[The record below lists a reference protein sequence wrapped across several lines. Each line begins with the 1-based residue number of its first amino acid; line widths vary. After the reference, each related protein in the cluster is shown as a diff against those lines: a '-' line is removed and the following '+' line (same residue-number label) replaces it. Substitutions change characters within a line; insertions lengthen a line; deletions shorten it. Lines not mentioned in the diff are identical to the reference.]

1 MTPLAELEAEIAPR
15 TPADR
20 DDALRRGLLA
30 GAPDAARELCECFGP
45 KLLAFAAARFADD
58 RPTAEDIMVQ
68 SLAKAAANIRLYNP
82 RRSTF
87 AAWLY
92 GIARREIQDELRR
105 RKRMRSIPADAQM
118 PISEAAD
125 LPDGSDMAALAGE
138 RLDAQ
143 REVAGLAAVLSPLE
157 LDVLTLSCID
167 ELSAREIGRVVGRSE
182 RAVHSLLHR
191 ARTKARERLAHDE
204 P

>member
-1 MTPLAELEAEIAPR
+1 MVDLDALLMERAT
-15 TPADR
+15 ADR
-20 DDALRRGLLA
+20 DAALWQGLLA
-30 GAPDAARELCECFGP
+30 GTPGAARELCERFGP
-45 KLLAFAAARFADD
+45 KLLAFAASRFPDD

-68 SLAKAAANIRLYNP
+68 SLAKAATNIRLYNP

-92 GIARREIQDELRR
+92 GIARREIQNELRR
-105 RKRMRSIPADAQM
+105 RKRMRSVPAAAQT
-118 PISEAAD
+118 PIAEATD
-125 LPDGSDMAALAGE
+125 LPDGPDMAALAGE
-138 RLDAQ
+138 RLEAQ
-143 REVAGLAAVLSPLE
+143 RQVVGLAAVLSRLE
-157 LDVLTLSCID
+157 FDVLTLSCID

-204 P
+204 R

>member
-1 MTPLAELEAEIAPR
+1 M
-15 TPADR
+15 DR
-20 DDALRRGLLA
+20 AAGDPDWALWRDLLY
-30 GAPDAARELCECFGP
+30 GAPNAARELCERFGA
-45 KLLAFAAARFADD
+45 KLLAFAASRFGDD
-58 RPTAEDIMVQ
+58 RPTAEDIMIQ
-68 SLAKAAANIRLYNP
+68 SLAKAAANIRLFNP

-92 GIARREIQDELRR
+92 GIARREAQNELRR
-105 RKRMRSIPADAQM
+105 RRRMRSIPAAAQT
-118 PISEAAD
+118 PISEMID
-125 LPDGSDMAALAGE
+125 LPNGPDIAGVAAA

-143 REVAGLAAVLSPLE
+143 RQVSELACALSSIE
-157 LDVLTLSCID
+157 FDVLTLSCID

-204 P
+204 G